1 VIKGMGKHPDRR
13 RLKRQARHRNERH
26 TIQQLRQHASLL
38 KPILRELGADLPFY
52 DLLDSYETEFND
64 LASEGKERFRSLS
77 GIHEVDGRTFEDT
90 DWSLF
95 GLKPADHLQ
104 FTFDEQFAGYGSKGA
119 DTANIRGVAAFFRQ
133 ADGGFRS
140 IILIPRTPRTDI
152 QHPDLKYALKIAAL
166 THELGHI
173 CDAENG
179 LHIDPITGRFDLIE
193 AEAYANCY
201 ALDLM
206 AHRALRQSYAML
218 HDAIAGKVDASGYEG
233 EIARRVMHEHGTRD
247 IPDWQEHLE
256 EALSILSA

>member
-1 VIKGMGKHPDRR
+1 M
-13 RLKRQARHRNERH
+13 
-26 TIQQLRQHASLL
+26 
-38 KPILRELGADLPFY
+38 GADLPFY
-52 DLLDSYETEFND
+52 DLLDSYETVFTD
-64 LASEGKERFRSLS
+64 LADEGKQRFRSLA
-77 GIHEVDGRTFEDT
+77 GIHEVDGRTFEET

-95 GLKPADHLQ
+95 GLEPADHVQ

-119 DTANIRGVAAFFRQ
+119 DTANIRGAASFFRQ

-140 IILIPRTPRTDI
+140 IILIPQSPRTEI
-152 QHPDLKYALKIAAL
+152 HHRDLRYVLKIASL

-173 CDAENG
+173 NDAENG
-179 LHIDPITGRFDLIE
+179 LHIDPLAGRFDLIE

-206 AHRALRQSYAML
+206 ANRALRQSYTML
-218 HDAIAGKVDASGYEG
+218 HDAIADKVDDSGYEG

-256 EALSILSA
+256 EAITILSA

>member
-1 VIKGMGKHPDRR
+1 MGRQPDRR
-13 RLKRQARHRNERH
+13 RLKRQAKHRSERRSVE
-26 TIQQLRQHASLL
+26 QLRQHASRL
-38 KPILRELGADLPFY
+38 KPILRDLGADLPFY
-52 DLLDSYETEFND
+52 DLLDSYETVFTD
-64 LASEGKERFRSLS
+64 LVDEGKQRYRSLA
-77 GIHEVDGRTFEDT
+77 GIHEVDGRTFEET

-95 GLKPADHLQ
+95 GLEPANHVQ

-119 DTANIRGVAAFFRQ
+119 DTANVRGAASFFRQ

-140 IILIPRTPRTDI
+140 IILIPHSPRTEI
-152 QHPDLKYALKIAAL
+152 QHRDLRYVLKIAAL

-173 CDAENG
+173 DDAESR
-179 LHIDPITGRFDLIE
+179 LHIDPLAGRFDLIE

-206 AHRALRQSYAML
+206 ANRALRQSYTML
-218 HDAIAGKVDASGYEG
+218 HDAIADKVDDSGYEG

-256 EALSILSA
+256 EAISILSA